1 MGYSEYSQR
10 VCLSTPMGYAAHEA
24 PAVCAAASPCGGA
37 PVSCTASPV
46 GGGGA
51 EAPAVGYSE
60 YSQWGLRF
68 RVLSLGGRMRAG
80 LCVHAGAGV
89 RGCAAAGFSAR
100 VCARSFRGVPVRVYS
115 PAHVCARVY
124 SAGTFRTGHV
134 EDPKEAFR
142 PGEAEQRNGADAQFE
157 HLPWPCR
164 AVRVQVGALATR
176 RRGRSVTVL
185 SLACG

>member
-1 MGYSEYSQR
+1 M
-10 VCLSTPMGYAAHEA
+10 
-24 PAVCAAASPCGGA
+24 
-37 PVSCTASPV
+37 
-46 GGGGA
+46 
-51 EAPAVGYSE
+51 GYSE
-60 YSQWGLRF
+60 YSQWGLGV

-115 PAHVCARVY
+115 PAHVRACVY
-124 SAGTFRTGHV
+124 SAGTFSTGHV
-134 EDPKEAFR
+134 EEPEAFR

-185 SLACG
+185 SLVRG